1 MQPLQVGD
9 RFQVM
14 DEEGILTHALDPVTT
29 LRTDLI
35 TMAKGEIIHVQQLV
49 PNSFYFLG
57 RIEERSNQILVF
69 HNYHVQSRIKRL

>member
-1 MQPLQVGD
+1 
-9 RFQVM
+9 VM
-14 DEEGILTHALDPVTT
+14 DEEGILTHALDPVTN

-49 PNSFYFLG
+49 PNSLYFLG

-69 HNYHVQSRIKRL
+69 YNYHVQSRIKRL